1 MKEAEAKNR
10 GSFTYAFFTDRSE
23 EERNRGVTIQT
34 TLVKMETEKFNI
46 NILDCPGHS
55 DYIKNATSGCKQ
67 SDLSVVVCPA
77 KFEASCSSEGTLKTH
92 LTLAAIL
99 GSKNFIVCINKID
112 EVPEVN
118 NNSLRTGF
126 EAASEAVYGFLKKL
140 AVKRENVIFLP
151 ISALNG
157 IGLFKGGKT
166 YDFYEGAKCKDAAGT
181 MKTIHTLEDAINHQE
196 APARALD
203 KPLRMPISS
212 IAHVPGHGTVL
223 CGRVDYGVLNKG
235 DTVKLLP
242 LNVTSKVK
250 SIEAHKCSI
259 GKADAGLN
267 VGFTLEIKDKGV
279 LDKIKVGSLVGAAD
293 DTTFSMYPLYK
304 VSCMSMKKSKAGSQE
319 STGIKAG
326 YTPVISCGTANVA
339 CKFAKLI

>member
-1 MKEAEAKNR
+1 
-10 GSFTYAFFTDRSE
+10 
-23 EERNRGVTIQT
+23 
-34 TLVKMETEKFNI
+34 
-46 NILDCPGHS
+46 
-55 DYIKNATSGCKQ
+55 
-67 SDLSVVVCPA
+67 
-77 KFEASCSSEGTLKTH
+77 
-92 LTLAAIL
+92 
-99 GSKNFIVCINKID
+99 
-112 EVPEVN
+112 
-118 NNSLRTGF
+118 
-126 EAASEAVYGFLKKL
+126 
-140 AVKRENVIFLP
+140 
-151 ISALNG
+151 
-157 IGLFKGGKT
+157 
-166 YDFYEGAKCKDAAGT
+166 
-181 MKTIHTLEDAINHQE
+181 
-196 APARALD
+196 
-203 KPLRMPISS
+203 MPISS

-319 STGIKAG
+319 PTGIKAG

-339 CKFAKLI
+339 CKFAKLIKCTTKDKEVIENPTVIPSNGRFEAIIYPTKPVLFECASEFPGLGKFVCRDSGILVVAGQITGKVTAEEAEKVHDMNMAVVTGDKEAIKKAKANKK